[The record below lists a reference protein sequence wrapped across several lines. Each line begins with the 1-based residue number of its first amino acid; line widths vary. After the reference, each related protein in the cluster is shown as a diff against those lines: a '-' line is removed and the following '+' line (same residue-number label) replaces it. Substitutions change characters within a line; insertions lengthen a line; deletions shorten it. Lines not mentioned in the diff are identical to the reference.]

1 MAYQATVYNVMIA
14 SPSDILE
21 ERHVV
26 REVLTKWNIIHAEN
40 RHVVLLPIGW
50 ETHSIPE
57 TGDHPQSILNRQIL
71 EQSDLLVGL
80 FWTRLGTPTDKYVSG
95 SAEEINRHVDAG
107 KPAMLY
113 FSDQPAKP
121 SSVDPEQYRRL
132 QQFKDK
138 WNAHALIG
146 EWENPSDFRE
156 KFDSQLQMKLNKD
169 PYFQNL
175 SAPET
180 QPAPLNSGPSLT
192 LSDDAERLLVA
203 AKEEGTIECMR
214 SIDLVAGVSID
225 AGGQSFTEDTHRS
238 VARWSGAV
246 KELECSGF
254 IEDRAGKQELYFVTH
269 KGFRVIDELNV
280 GKVEGKSRRASDS
293 A

>member
-121 SSVDPEQYRRL
+121 SSVEPEQYRKL

-138 WNAHALIG
+138 WSAHALIG

-169 PYFQNL
+169 PYFKNL
-175 SAPET
+175 TIAAT
-180 QPAPLNSGPSLT
+180 QPAPLNSDSS

-203 AKEEGTIECMR
+203 AKEEGTIECMP
-214 SIDLVAGVSID
+214 SVDLVAGISID

-246 KELECSGF
+246 EELKCAGL
-254 IEDRAGKQELYFVTH
+254 IEDRAGKRELYFVTR

-280 GKVEGKSRRASDS
+280 EEIKGKSRRTNGST
-293 A
+293 